1 MIARQSALG
10 LGFLCKALPNRLS
23 HLKLCIA
30 ELIEQLLSHQMVGY
44 RLGLLGGADAEA
56 ANRRESVEIWWCYK
70 RATAPL
76 KKIEKHFKNNTLQY
90 MCVQSSTGVLAAT
103 VRVHQQACWR
113 TATGNGHAQ
122 G

>member
-10 LGFLCKALPNRLS
+10 LGFLCNALPNRLS

-56 ANRRESVEIWWCYK
+56 TNRRRVRWLL
-70 RATAPL
+70 R
-76 KKIEKHFKNNTLQY
+76 
-90 MCVQSSTGVLAAT
+90 LAWDGAWAA
-103 VRVHQQACWR
+103 RR
-113 TATGNGHAQ
+113 
-122 G
+122 